1 MELVTIVKSLV
12 NGISDHRISYC
23 SAMFE
28 DSWKGCTH
36 NLEKGWQVGSYLDN
50 TPFVLPFKSG

>member
-36 NLEKGWQVGSYLDN
+36 NLEKG
-50 TPFVLPFKSG
+50 